1 MPIVVTFVS
10 QKGGVGKSTLARSVA
25 VMLARAKVNV
35 LLADCDDQQSTAVK
49 WNRVRADNQ
58 RAPAID
64 VVSASSAAEAMAR
77 AERVEVAVVDM
88 PSRVNR
94 ATLDAARQSHVIVQP
109 TGPTRDDLYP
119 SVLLFHGLV
128 AAGIPKERLLF
139 VLCRTLAKGEEE
151 AAREYL
157 HHAAYHVLRHAL
169 PEKLGYREALNHG
182 RSAIE
187 TDDDLL
193 NAEADA
199 VMDGILRKVNEVVG
213 KLQDL
218 QTASDKVPGKSQ

>member
-25 VMLARAKVNV
+25 VVLARAKVNV
-35 LLADCDDQQSTAVK
+35 LVADCDDQQSTAVK
-49 WNRVRADNQ
+49 WNRVRAENQ

-64 VVSASSAAEAMAR
+64 VVSARSVAEAIAR
-77 AERVEVAVVDM
+77 AETFDVAVLDM
-88 PSRVNR
+88 PCRVNH

-109 TGPTRDDLYP
+109 TGPTLDDLYP
-119 SVLLFHGLV
+119 SELLFLGLV

-157 HHAAYHVLRHAL
+157 HHAEFDVLPQAL
-169 PEKLGYREALNHG
+169 PEKLGYREALNRG
-182 RSAIE
+182 GSAIE
-187 TDDDLL
+187 TNDDLL
-193 NAEADA
+193 NCEADA
-199 VMDGILRKVNEVVG
+199 VMHGILRKVNDVVARLPAPS
-213 KLQDL
+213 KNMKKKAQ
-218 QTASDKVPGKSQ
+218 

>member
-49 WNRVRADNQ
+49 WNRVRAENQ

-64 VVSASSAAEAMAR
+64 VVSASSAAKAIAH

-109 TGPTRDDLYP
+109 TGPTLDDLYP

-139 VLCRTLAKGEEE
+139 VLCARSRRAKRRQR
-151 AAREYL
+151 ASTCTTPRMTCY
-157 HHAAYHVLRHAL
+157 
-169 PEKLGYREALNHG
+169 G
-182 RSAIE
+182 RRSRRSS
-187 TDDDLL
+187 D
-193 NAEADA
+193 
-199 VMDGILRKVNEVVG
+199 
-213 KLQDL
+213 
-218 QTASDKVPGKSQ
+218 TAKHSTTAGRRSRPMTTC